1 MTISREAQS
10 IIDYI
15 ESTGLPYRVTDV
27 NGPGHAEGSYHYR
40 AGTGGDGLAVDFAGT
55 IPGVTPTTAKQ
66 MFDIWRA
73 LWLAAPQ
80 LAELIHSG
88 EGISQ
93 AIKNGRPVD
102 GRSFYGPV
110 VWPDHRDH
118 VHVAVERGT
127 FLGALSHPLVTLEEN
142 MPDDPNTPNLFAE
155 ILGFYPV
162 VNTTTGECTGY
173 YVVAKDGELHAFG
186 PGAQFFGRSEVVS

>member
-27 NGPGHAEGSYHYR
+27 NGPGHAKGSYHYR

-55 IPGVTPTTAKQ
+55 ASGITAKTEAQ

-73 LWLAAPQ
+73 FWLVQ
-80 LAELIHSG
+80 THLAELIHSG
-88 EGISQ
+88 AGITK
-93 AIKNGRPVD
+93 AVKNGQPVD
-102 GRSFYGPV
+102 GRSFYGPL

-118 VHVAVERGT
+118 VHVAVLKGT
-127 FLGALSHPLVTLEEN
+127 FLLPMSHPIGTLEGGH
-142 MPDDPNTPNLFAE
+142 MADDPNIPNAQAPIAAAFPSPTGKGYTIVTADGAVYCFGDAE
-155 ILGFYPV
+155 YHGRLEAPV
-162 VNTTTGECTGY
+162 
-173 YVVAKDGELHAFG
+173 
-186 PGAQFFGRSEVVS
+186 S